1 MNNNQNRCGCGG
13 QPTVMDIDRE
23 TKENTNFRKEA
34 WTGEH
39 LQVTLMCIPTNC
51 DIGAEIHE
59 DTDQLVCIVQGCATI
74 SFGATKCSM
83 CDGQRANGGDA
94 CLIPA
99 GTWHNITNSGSDPAQ
114 GIFRIRPAAP
124 RGRNSPA
131 HQDLRLLKIK

>member
-83 CDGQRANGGDA
+83 CDGQRANGR
-94 CLIPA
+94 IVEEVEIKKIIWKFQNA
-99 GTWHNITNSGSDPAQ
+99 GWG
-114 GIFRIRPAAP
+114 FCVL
-124 RGRNSPA
+124 RGW
-131 HQDLRLLKIK
+131 